1 MCPLTKIINFFLR
14 GTEIMAAV
22 LDIQNT
28 LSAALSTINEINT
41 KLDSL
46 PKPAATQ
53 AEVDALNDSAST
65 VSAAAQA
72 VLDKVNGL
80 LV

>member
-1 MCPLTKIINFFLR
+1 
-14 GTEIMAAV
+14 MAVV

-28 LSAALSTINEINT
+28 LSTALNTINEINA

-46 PKPAATQ
+46 PEPAATQ
-53 AEVDALNDSAST
+53 AEVDALNDSANT
-65 VSAAAQA
+65 VNAAAQA

>member
-1 MCPLTKIINFFLR
+1 
-14 GTEIMAAV
+14 MAVV

-28 LSAALSTINEINT
+28 LSTALNTINEINS

-46 PKPAATQ
+46 PEPAATQ
-53 AEVDALNDSAST
+53 AEVDALNDSANT
-65 VSAAAQA
+65 VNAAAQA

>member
-1 MCPLTKIINFFLR
+1 
-14 GTEIMAAV
+14 MAAV
-22 LDIQNT
+22 LDIQNA
-28 LSAALSTINEINT
+28 LSAALSTINEINA

-53 AEVDALNDSAST
+53 AEVDALNDSANS
-65 VSAAAQA
+65 VSSAAQA

>member
-1 MCPLTKIINFFLR
+1 MCITKIINFFLR
-14 GTEIMAAV
+14 GTEIMAVV

-28 LSAALSTINEINT
+28 LSTALNTINEINA

-46 PKPAATQ
+46 PEPSATQ
-53 AEVDALNDSAST
+53 AEVDALNDSANT
-65 VSAAAQA
+65 VNAAAQA

>member
-1 MCPLTKIINFFLR
+1 MCITKIINFFLR
-14 GTEIMAAV
+14 GTEIMAVV

-28 LSAALSTINEINT
+28 LSTALNTINEINA

-46 PKPAATQ
+46 PEPAATQ
-53 AEVDALNDSAST
+53 AEVDALNDSANT
-65 VSAAAQA
+65 VNAAAQA